1 MSRFLFVVPPLA
13 GHLNPSLGVGQALAR
28 AGHEVAWCGPELH
41 VRPLLGPDAL
51 VFPTGSRLHRPQ
63 SDHGL
68 AAVKSVWDRFIVP
81 FARFSLPAVEKAAAD
96 YRPDVLVVDQHSPAG
111 AIAAHRLGLTWATLA
126 CSTMDLGDPLAG
138 LPRVR
143 EWVEGRVRHLW
154 DKAGLPAEEYFDLRF
169 SPHLVIASTGRAL
182 AGSDFPEHYALVGPV
197 LAERPAQPDFPWDW
211 LDPDREH
218 VLVSMGTLADD
229 VSSRFLHETVAALA
243 PLGERLQG
251 VFVAP
256 PDALPDLPP
265 HLLARARVP
274 MLDLLPRMD
283 LVVSHGGLNTVCESL
298 ANGVPLVV
306 APIRHDQPINAN
318 QVVAA
323 GAGVRVG
330 FARADADALRAAVT
344 TVLGDPAHRAAAHRV
359 RASFAE
365 AGGADAAAAALT
377 RLSAQSTA
385 QSPVPAGRGGSTS

>member
-13 GHLNPSLGVGQALAR
+13 GHVNPSLGVAQALLR

-41 VRPLLGPDAL
+41 LRPLLGAGAT

-81 FARFSLPAVEKAAAD
+81 FATFSLGAVERAAAE

-126 CSTMDLGDPLAG
+126 CSTMDLGEPLSALPKVQEWIQGRLTG
-138 LPRVR
+138 L
-143 EWVEGRVRHLW
+143 WA
-154 DKAGLPAEEYFDLRF
+154 KAGLPAADYFDLRF
-169 SPHLVIASTGRAL
+169 SPHLVLGCTVQAL
-182 AGSDFPEHYALVGPV
+182 AGTGFPAHYALVGPV
-197 LAERPAQPDFPWDW
+197 LAERPEQPDFPWGW

-229 VSSRFLHETVAALA
+229 VSDGFLREAVAALA
-243 PLGERLQG
+243 PLGDRLQA

-256 PDALPDLPP
+256 PEALPELPG
-265 HLLARARVP
+265 HLIARGRVP
-274 MLDLLPRMD
+274 MLALLPRMD
-283 LVVSHGGLNTVCESL
+283 LVVSHGGLNTVCETL

-306 APIRHDQPINAN
+306 APIRHDQPINAG
-318 QVVAA
+318 QVAAA
-323 GAGVRVG
+323 GAGLRVSFARVG
-330 FARADADALRAAVT
+330 AERLRDAVT
-344 TVLGDPAHRAAAHRV
+344 TVLDEPSFRDAAGRIKD
-359 RASFAE
+359 SFAR
-365 AGGADAAAAALT
+365 AGGADAAAAHLAALAH
-377 RLSAQSTA
+377 RTA
-385 QSPVPAGRGGSTS
+385 QTSPAFAGRSRST